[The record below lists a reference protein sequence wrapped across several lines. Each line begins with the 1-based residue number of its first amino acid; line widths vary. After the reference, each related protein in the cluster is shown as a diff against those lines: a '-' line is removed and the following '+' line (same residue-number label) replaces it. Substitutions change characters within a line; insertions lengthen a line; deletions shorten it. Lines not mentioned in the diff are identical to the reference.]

1 MTSIS
6 KNVCVDK
13 LDDKV
18 NQYNNKYHR
27 KIEINPVD
35 VKSNTYINSVKKIN
49 NKDPKFKI
57 GDIARISKFKKIL
70 QKAMF
75 QISLKKLLLLQ
86 KLKILFPG
94 HMLIRDLKGEEIVGT
109 LYEKELQKTNQK
121 EFRVEKVIKRKGD
134 NLYVKWKCYDNSFNS

>member
-6 KNVCVDK
+6 KNVYIDK

-18 NQYNNKYHR
+18 NQYNNTYHR

-35 VKSNTYINSVKKIN
+35 VKSNTYINSDKKIN

-57 GDIARISKFKKIL
+57 GDMVRISKFKKNL

-75 QISLKKLLLLQ
+75 QISLKMLLLLQ
-86 KLKILFPG
+86 KLKKLFPG
-94 HMLIRDLKGEEIVGT
+94 HMLISDLKGEEIVGS
-109 LYEKELQKTNQK
+109 LYEKEL
-121 EFRVEKVIKRKGD
+121 
-134 NLYVKWKCYDNSFNS
+134 